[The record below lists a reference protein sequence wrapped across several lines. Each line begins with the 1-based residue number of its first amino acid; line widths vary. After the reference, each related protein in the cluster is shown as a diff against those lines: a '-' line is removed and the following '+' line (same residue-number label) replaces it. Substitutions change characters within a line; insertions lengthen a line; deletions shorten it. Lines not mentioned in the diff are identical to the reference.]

1 LDPALRIPES
11 YQINAGV
18 ERDLGHSY
26 SIEANVS
33 FTRGLHLWREFNAN
47 APVLPSGYNNFT
59 EFLASRDFANF
70 ANPLTTT
77 RPLHNASNAGEL
89 VRFSHSVFNPENPNA
104 IGRVMEFGVPVSVM
118 NLTSTSTTML
128 DAALAALNHLR
139 PDPTRG
145 EIEQLISAG
154 NSFYRGLTLEL
165 RKRFDTGH
173 GFHGYNFMFRAGYTL
188 SSLVDDGV
196 VNTSDA
202 LVPGDFRAER
212 ARSLLD
218 RRHRFVLSG
227 SFNLP
232 RYFGGLTLSPIWRVA
247 SEAPFNISLSGIDR
261 NLDDVGND
269 RPNYSGDLR
278 LLRWRKPG
286 SPLDPSITQSFTLP
300 PLGQSGNLPRNAGRG
315 PGLFAFDLN
324 VTREFQVGRAKLRS
338 SVEFDNVLNKTVFSF
353 GSEFI
358 NFNSGSNDS
367 LFLATRTGRPRQLR
381 VGLKAEF

>member
-1 LDPALRIPES
+1 VRF
-11 YQINAGV
+11 
-18 ERDLGHSY
+18 GHS
-26 SIEANVS
+26 A
-33 FTRGLHLWREFNAN
+33 FNA
-47 APVLPSGYNNFT
+47 
-59 EFLASRDFANF
+59 
-70 ANPLTTT
+70 
-77 RPLHNASNAGEL
+77 
-89 VRFSHSVFNPENPNA
+89 ENPNA

-128 DAALAALNHLR
+128 DAALAAINHLR
-139 PDPTRG
+139 PDPSRG

-154 NSFYRGLTLEL
+154 NSFYRGLTVEL
-165 RKRFDTGH
+165 RKRFAARDGSR
-173 GFHGYNFMFRAGYTL
+173 GLPGFMFRAGYTL
-188 SSLVDDGV
+188 SSLIDDGV

-232 RYFGGLTLSPIWRVA
+232 HYVGGLTLSPIWRVA
-247 SEAPFNISLSGIDR
+247 SGAPFNISLGGSDR

-278 LLRWRKPG
+278 QLRWRKPG
-286 SPLDPSITQSFTLP
+286 VPLDASILENFSLP
-300 PLGQSGNLPRNAGRG
+300 PLGQPGNLPRNAGRG
-315 PGLFAFDLN
+315 PGLFVFDLN
-324 VTREFQVGRAKLRS
+324 VTKDLTIGPLKLRS

-367 LFLATRTGRPRQLR
+367 FLLATRTGRARQLR
-381 VGLKAEF
+381 IGMKAEF